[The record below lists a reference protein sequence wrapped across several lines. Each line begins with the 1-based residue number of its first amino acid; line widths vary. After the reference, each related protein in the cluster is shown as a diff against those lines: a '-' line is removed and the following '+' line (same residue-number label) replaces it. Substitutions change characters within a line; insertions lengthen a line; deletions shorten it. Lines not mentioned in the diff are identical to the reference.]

1 MPSTHEVTNQP
12 PDLVDYN
19 LYETDPLLASV
30 VEHYVADVDDKH
42 LIRLGETAGSAEYYE
57 LGIQANVNEPVL
69 HTHDRTG
76 NRIDEV
82 KYHPSWHR
90 LMDIAVEA
98 GHTSLPYEKN
108 APAGGHLIR
117 AAGMYLTSQVEQG
130 HGCPVSMTYAVA
142 ASLNKQPD
150 VAERWKDKLLS
161 RIYDPTYA
169 PKENKGGVLMG
180 MAMTEKQGGS
190 DVRSNTT
197 TATPIGTPGP
207 GNEYLLTGHK
217 WFVSAPMSD
226 AFLVLAQAKGGLT
239 CFLVPRWL
247 PDGTRNT
254 FNIQR
259 LKDKLGNRSNASA
272 EVELDQ
278 TWGEMIGEEGRGV
291 STIIDMVAATR
302 LDCVSG
308 SAATMRQAVTQALWY
323 TSKREAFGNTLVNQ
337 PLMTVVLADLE
348 LDVQAATVLMCR
360 AATAFDRADGGNHD
374 ALIKRL
380 LIPVA
385 KYWVTKSS
393 TPVIREAMECF
404 GGGGYV
410 EENILSRL
418 YREAPVNAIWEGS
431 GNVIALDV
439 LRVLTKAPE
448 AFDAFFT
455 EVENRTQSD
464 TVRKAVGDLRGAVAN
479 PDQLE
484 RRARTI
490 VNGMGTVMAASLL
503 ERHATEPVADAFIK
517 TRIGSQ
523 PGRLHGDL
531 PVSVDPKTIL
541 SPTLTAL
548 GI

>member
-19 LYETDPLLASV
+19 LYETDPILSSTI
-30 VEHYVADVDDKH
+30 EHYIPDVDHKH
-42 LIRLGETAGSAEYYE
+42 LIKLGEIAGSAEYYE
-57 LGIQANVNEPVL
+57 FGFQANVNEPVL

-76 NRIDEV
+76 HRIDEV
-82 KYHPSWHR
+82 KFHPSWHR

-98 GHTSLPYEKN
+98 GHASLPYETD
-108 APAGGHLIR
+108 APTGSHLIR
-117 AAGMYLTSQVEQG
+117 AAGTNLTSQIEQG
-130 HGCPVSMTYAVA
+130 HGCPMAMTYAVT
-142 ASLNKQPD
+142 ASLRKQPD
-150 VAERWKDKLLS
+150 VAAEWEDKLFS
-161 RIYDPTYA
+161 RSYDPTYA
-169 PKENKGGVLMG
+169 PKEDKRGVLMG

-197 TATPIGTPGP
+197 SATPIGTPGP
-207 GNEYLLTGHK
+207 GNEYVLTGHK
-217 WFVSAPMSD
+217 WFVSAPMCD
-226 AFLVLAQAKGGLT
+226 AFLALAQAPGGLT
-239 CFLVPRWL
+239 CFLVPRWM

-259 LKDKLGNRSNASA
+259 LKDKLGNRSNASS
-272 EVELDQ
+272 EVEFDQ
-278 TWGEMIGEEGRGV
+278 TWGEMVGEEGRGV
-291 STIIDMVAATR
+291 STIIEMVAATR
-302 LDCVSG
+302 LDCVTG
-308 SAATMRQAVTQALWY
+308 SAATMRQAVTQALWH
-323 TSKREAFGNTLVNQ
+323 TSKREAFGKVLVDQ

-348 LDVQAATVLMCR
+348 LDVQAATVMMCR
-360 AATAFDRADGGNHD
+360 AATAFDLAEGDNHD
-374 ALIKRL
+374 AQMKRL
-380 LIPVA
+380 LTPVA
-385 KYWVTKSS
+385 KYWVTKNG

-410 EENILSRL
+410 EENILPRL

-439 LRVLTKAPE
+439 LRVLYKTPE

-455 EVENRTQSD
+455 EVAERTNSGV
-464 TVRKAVGDLRGAVAN
+464 VRSAVDDLRGAIAD

-503 ERHATEPVADAFIK
+503 EQHATEPVADAFIK
-517 TRIGSQ
+517 TRIESQ
-523 PGRLHGDL
+523 PGRLHGEL
-531 PVSVDPKTIL
+531 PTAIDPKAIL
-541 SPTLTAL
+541 TPTLAAL